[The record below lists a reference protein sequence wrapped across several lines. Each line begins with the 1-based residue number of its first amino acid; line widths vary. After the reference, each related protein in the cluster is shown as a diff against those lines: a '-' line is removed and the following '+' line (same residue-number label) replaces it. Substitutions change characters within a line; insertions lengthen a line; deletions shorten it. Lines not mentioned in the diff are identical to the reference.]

1 METIY
6 DRIEYLRKINKISQ
20 GELEKQLGFGNGSIS
35 KWKSHDPAPKSLS
48 KLADYFDVST
58 DYLIT
63 GSTGSG
69 KSNNTSKAL
78 ALYAK
83 YLSSPSQVQ
92 YIVTTLLD
100 DDKIQWN
107 PDDVAAK
114 KGKGDSDDN

>member
-6 DRIEYLRKINKISQ
+6 DRIEHLRKINKLSQ

-48 KLADYFDVST
+48 KLADYFNVST

-63 GSTGSG
+63 GSAGSG
-69 KSNNTSKAL
+69 RSSNTNKAL

-83 YLSSPSQVQ
+83 FLNSPSQVQ
-92 YIVTTLLD
+92 YIVETLLD

-107 PDDVAAK
+107 PDDLAAR
-114 KGKGDSDDN
+114 KGKGGSDDN